1 MMLGKA
7 ILMAS
12 KTVPGLL

>member
-1 MMLGKA
+1 VA

-12 KTVPGLL
+12 KVTKPFLELR